1 MLSYG
6 VRDRQEEVPAA
17 LCRRCGGEVYRGEL
31 LYYWEG
37 RPICPDC
44 FRLAV
49 QRLLDTSPALLA
61 QDLGV
66 DTRRLTGEREEARR

>member
-6 VRDRQEEVPAA
+6 VRDRQEEVPGA

-31 LYYWEG
+31 LDYWEG

-44 FRLAV
+44 SRLAV